1 MTWPSTSLRDRAR
14 ALVRRSGAD
23 CHICGLPIDYTL
35 KSPDPM
41 SFEVD
46 HKVPMDVAPEL
57 AAVPS
62 NWGASHRRCNRAKS
76 NKPHADIIRRSG
88 ALK

>member
-14 ALVRRSGAD
+14 ALVRRSGSD

-46 HKVPMDVAPEL
+46 HKVPMAVDPSL

-62 NWGASHRRCNRAKS
+62 NWAASHRRCNRAKGD
-76 NKPHADIIRRSG
+76 KQFAPIVRRSG